1 MGRFTSTVTKTEIC
15 NLALSKLGSDR
26 IQLASFSSDTGQ
38 VKEQCELFFIPTL
51 EELTRMYSW
60 NCCKK
65 RSGSITADSSFAGA
79 YNYSTSYTL
88 PTDCVRVL
96 GVERNTADE
105 MSTNVNTTALEKN
118 DFIVVGRKIYCNIT
132 TGLYL
137 HYLAIPED
145 GANYDLMDASF
156 LKCFYTFLAM
166 KLAIPLT
173 GNSEVENAIRSEF
186 YNICLPEAKRLNSVE
201 GDQAVLVDE
210 EYNELPIDAFNH
222 KQFGRV

>member
-1 MGRFTSTVTKTEIC
+1 MARFTSEVTKTQIC

-26 IQLASFSSDTGQ
+26 IQLADFSDDTGQ
-38 VKEQCELFFIPTL
+38 VKEQCELFFVPTL

-65 RSGSITADSSFAGA
+65 RSGSISADANFDGE
-79 YNYSTSYTL
+79 YNYSTSYSF
-88 PTDCVRVL
+88 PTDCIRVL
-96 GVERNTADE
+96 GVERNTTDE
-105 MSTNVNTTALEKN
+105 MSTGSNTTALEKN
-118 DFIVVGRKIYCNIT
+118 DFIVLGRKIYCNIT

-145 GANYDLMDASF
+145 EVNHAYMDASF

-166 KLAIPLT
+166 KLAVPLT

-186 YNICLPEAKRLNSVE
+186 YKICLPEAKRLNSIE

>member
-1 MGRFTSTVTKTEIC
+1 
-15 NLALSKLGSDR
+15 
-26 IQLASFSSDTGQ
+26 
-38 VKEQCELFFIPTL
+38 PTL

-79 YNYSTSYTL
+79 YNYSTSYNL

-186 YNICLPEAKRLNSVE
+186 YNICLPEAKRLNSIE

-210 EYNELPIDAFNH
+210 EYNE
-222 KQFGRV
+222 